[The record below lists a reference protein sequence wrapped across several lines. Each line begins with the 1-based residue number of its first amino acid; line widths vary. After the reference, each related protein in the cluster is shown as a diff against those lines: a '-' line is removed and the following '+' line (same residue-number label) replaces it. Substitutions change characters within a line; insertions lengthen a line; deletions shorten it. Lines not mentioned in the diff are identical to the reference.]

1 MLITEQAESVV
12 SVVAGDSVAGDSVA
26 GDSAADGSAAGDT
39 GSLRVKALRRSQEFL

>member
-12 SVVAGDSVAGDSVA
+12 SVVAGDSVA